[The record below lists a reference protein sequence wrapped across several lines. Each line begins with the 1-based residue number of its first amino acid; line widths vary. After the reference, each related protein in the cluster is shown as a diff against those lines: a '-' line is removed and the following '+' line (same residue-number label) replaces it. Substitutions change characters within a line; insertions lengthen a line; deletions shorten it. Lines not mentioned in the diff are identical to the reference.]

1 MGHTKKGTRMKI
13 NEQLALMLN
22 QTSQTNQPNQLNFEQ
37 WINTPTKQNSGD
49 EYYWQHQDQLQQS
62 SVQFNSQPLAHQQE
76 KQETPEGSK
85 LMVNPSPPEATI
97 SIPSQQKYVSYPLEK
112 TDNNYLSA
120 EELTKIIIDLEQEL
134 TQFMTPDGTANTPLK
149 TDKIAQL
156 KAIKTADYDQYN
168 NSEIKNHHLFIQDQQ
183 VELTLNTQELNFK
196 EQKALTQMMKHHLK
210 NKGLILSKL
219 IINGVHH
226 D

>member
-1 MGHTKKGTRMKI
+1 MKI

-22 QTSQTNQPNQLNFEQ
+22 QTSQKNQPKPLNFEP

-62 SVQFNSQPLAHQQE
+62 NVQFNPQPLEHQQE
-76 KQETPEGSK
+76 KQEAPERSK
-85 LMVNPSPPEATI
+85 LMVNPSSAEAKI
-97 SIPSQQKYVSYPLEK
+97 NMPSQQKYVSYPPGK
-112 TDNNYLSA
+112 TDNNYLSS
-120 EELTKIIIDLEQEL
+120 EELTKIIINLEQEL
-134 TQFMTPDGTANTPLK
+134 TQFMTPDGTANAPLK
-149 TDKIAQL
+149 TDKIVQL
-156 KAIKTADYDQYN
+156 KAIKTADYGQYN
-168 NSEIKNHHLFIQDQQ
+168 NNEIKNHHLFIQDQQ
-183 VELTLNTQELNFK
+183 VELTLNTQALNFK